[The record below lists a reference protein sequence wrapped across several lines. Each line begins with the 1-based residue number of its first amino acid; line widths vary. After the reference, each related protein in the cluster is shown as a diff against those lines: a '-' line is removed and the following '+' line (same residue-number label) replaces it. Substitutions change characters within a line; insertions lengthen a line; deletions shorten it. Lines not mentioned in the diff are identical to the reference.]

1 MKNIDILSIGNITE
15 DIIELGGHKHYSLGG
30 TSFYAY
36 KVAEKLGFD
45 LRIIS
50 EVSNKID
57 YEKYIDKK
65 KLFSQKTDKHT
76 IFENNYANG
85 VRDQTVTSKP
95 GKISIKKLK
104 NLLSTLNP
112 KIVFYCPI
120 LNEIEPEF
128 FNLFNKS
135 IKVCNL
141 QGFVRKISKD
151 KIRSVGK
158 LPDIDFKNF
167 DSVILSEIDSSFDN
181 ALKISKHSNIVC
193 YTMGSK
199 GVKIIFNGK
208 VRHIETIK
216 IQYIDETGAGD
227 VWGTS
232 FIIFY
237 YLMRKDLYESAFLS
251 NISASLS
258 VEGFSYNKIATYKQ
272 ILSYKLPW
280 NKFV

>member
-1 MKNIDILSIGNITE
+1 MNNIDILSIGNITQ
-15 DIIELGGHKHYSLGG
+15 DVIDLDGNKHYSLGG

-45 LRIIS
+45 LGIIS
-50 EVSNKID
+50 EISNKID
-57 YEKYIDKK
+57 YEKYIDKN
-65 KLFSQKTDKHT
+65 KLFFQKTEKHT

-85 VRDQTVTSKP
+85 VRNQTIISKP
-95 GKISIKKLK
+95 GKISINKLN

-120 LNEIEPEF
+120 LNEIDSKF

-141 QGFVRKISKD
+141 QGFIRKISKG
-151 KIRSVGK
+151 KIRSMSK

-199 GVKIIFNGK
+199 GVKIIFNGD

-216 IQYIDETGAGD
+216 IKYIDETGAGD

-237 YLMRKDLYESAFLS
+237 YLMRKDLYESAFLA

-258 VEGFSYNKIATYKQ
+258 VEGFSHNKIATYKQ
-272 ILSYKLPW
+272 ILSYKYQ
-280 NKFV
+280 

>member
-1 MKNIDILSIGNITE
+1 MKNIDILSIGNITQ

-45 LRIIS
+45 LGIIS

-181 ALKISKHSNIVC
+181 ALKISKNSNIVC

-199 GVKIIFNGK
+199 GVKIIFNGNT
-208 VRHIETIK
+208 RHIETIK
-216 IQYIDETGAGD
+216 IKYIDETGAGD
-227 VWGTS
+227 VWGAS

-258 VEGFSYNKIATYKQ
+258 VEGFSHNKIATYKQ
-272 ILSYKLPW
+272 VLSYK
-280 NKFV
+280 

>member
-1 MKNIDILSIGNITE
+1 MNNIDILSIGNITQ
-15 DIIELGGHKHYSLGG
+15 DVIELGGNKHYSLGG

-36 KVAEKLGFD
+36 KVSEKLGFD
-45 LRIIS
+45 LGIIS
-50 EVSNKID
+50 EISNKID

-65 KLFSQKTDKHT
+65 KLFFQKTDKHT

-85 VRDQTVTSKP
+85 VRDQTVISKP
-95 GKISIKKLK
+95 GKISINKLN
-104 NLLSTLNP
+104 NLLSNLNP
-112 KIVFYCPI
+112 KIIFYCPI
-120 LNEIEPEF
+120 LNEIEPGF

-141 QGFVRKISKD
+141 QGFIRKISKG
-151 KIRSVGK
+151 KIRSMGK

-181 ALKISKHSNIVC
+181 ALKISKQSNIVC

-199 GVKIIFNGK
+199 GVKIIFNGN

-216 IQYIDETGAGD
+216 IKYIDETGAGD

-258 VEGFSYNKIATYKQ
+258 VEGFSHNKIATYKQ
-272 ILSYKLPW
+272 ILSYK
-280 NKFV
+280 

>member
-1 MKNIDILSIGNITE
+1 MDILSIGNITQ
-15 DIIELGGHKHYSLGG
+15 DVIKLDGNKHYSLGG

-45 LRIIS
+45 LGIIS
-50 EVSNKID
+50 EISNKID

-65 KLFSQKTDKHT
+65 KLFFQKTDKHT

-85 VRDQTVTSKP
+85 VRDQTVISKP
-95 GKISIKKLK
+95 GKISINKLN
-104 NLLSTLNP
+104 NLLSNLNP
-112 KIVFYCPI
+112 KIIFYCPI
-120 LNEIEPEF
+120 LNEIEPGF

-141 QGFVRKISKD
+141 QGFIRKISKG
-151 KIRSVGK
+151 KIRSMGK

-181 ALKISKHSNIVC
+181 ALKISKQSNIVC

-199 GVKIIFNGK
+199 GVKIIFNGN

-216 IQYIDETGAGD
+216 IKYIDETGAGD

-258 VEGFSYNKIATYKQ
+258 VEGFSHNKIPTYKQ
-272 ILSYKLPW
+272 ILSYK
-280 NKFV
+280 